1 MKEPL
6 ELDDISSI
14 ASLVDIGVVLSPLFA
29 SKRSPLQFGPDVG
42 LKTPLRLS
50 LLNANSGKMDGFKVF
65 EMFPQSEEENVKY
78 GVLIAHV
85 PPRKK
90 LGAVKQ
96 ERGEKFQ
103 FKGRLLKV
111 CPRMKLRDN
120 RRFRVFLQIHFKLV
134 YHMIFFDLETEGSLR
149 RGGGMVE
156 AEG

>member
-1 MKEPL
+1 
-6 ELDDISSI
+6 
-14 ASLVDIGVVLSPLFA
+14 
-29 SKRSPLQFGPDVG
+29 
-42 LKTPLRLS
+42 
-50 LLNANSGKMDGFKVF
+50 MDGFKVF

-111 CPRMKLRDN
+111 CPWMKLRDN

-149 RGGGMVE
+149 RGEEVWKRQKEGVVEGGNGSLKKQPLTTVICLIFSN
-156 AEG
+156 